1 MSQIE
6 RVWRDGLSLRA
17 VGFAYLSKIII
28 TWTLLVLEALLTL
41 LLPLCIGRSVD
52 ALNRQSFSGLIELG
66 VLIVA
71 LIVIG
76 SARRFYDT
84 RAYSAIQ
91 RDLSNSLVAREKAK
105 NLPMSKTVARVN
117 LLGELV
123 EFLEQ
128 SLPTLILTGIMF
140 VGILIVVFGIDM
152 RVMGL
157 CFVASILVVSI
168 YWLSGGAY
176 LRLNKGQNDEYE
188 RQLDVLALQD
198 VGKVDRHFRR
208 LMRWRVR
215 LSDLETVNFS
225 LVWVVLA
232 AMLLGS
238 IYFIVDN
245 SAISAGQKITT
256 IMYVFDYIEVVVGLP
271 IFYQEALRLKDITG
285 RLSSD

>member
-188 RQLDVLALQD
+188 RQLDMLALQD

-245 SAISAGQKITT
+245 GAISAGQKITT

>member
-6 RVWRDGLSLRA
+6 RVWRNGLSLRA
-17 VGFAYLSKIII
+17 VGAAYFPKVLI

-140 VGILIVVFGIDM
+140 VGILVVVFGIDM

-157 CFVASILVVSI
+157 CFVTSILVVAI
-168 YWLSGGAY
+168 YWISGGTY

-188 RQLDVLALQD
+188 RQLDTLALQD

-245 SAISAGQKITT
+245 STISPGQKITT

-285 RLSSD
+285 RLSSH

>member
-17 VGFAYLSKIII
+17 VGYAYLSKIII

-105 NLPMSKTVARVN
+105 NLPMSKTVARVS

-140 VGILIVVFGIDM
+140 VGILIVVFGIDI

-176 LRLNKGQNDEYE
+176 LRLNKRQNDEYE
-188 RQLDVLALQD
+188 RQLDMLALQD

>member
-157 CFVASILVVSI
+157 CFVASILVVLI

-188 RQLDVLALQD
+188 RQLDMLALQD

>member
-188 RQLDVLALQD
+188 RQLDMLALQD